1 MPPKDFPHGAIRRF
15 PAWRNGVEVVEL
27 NALNLD
33 FSSRASMARKSKTQQ
48 LIEGTTGQHL
58 ALSVAAH
65 LARSQLV
72 RDPLRVYDGQHLSE
86 MLNVVAG
93 ALARTAPVYTMDAAS
108 GEPRELVPG
117 EVEGAVAKR
126 SAAVLELK
134 DGRTLA
140 GVSIRRADLR
150 QAIAILKTVGLP
162 ELAPHRPAQADMA
175 SALKPDAVAT
185 QQGLVNLLAEMEEIL
200 TPPVLPA
207 QLERAKSAALFIARH
222 TPHGRVANLAMQL
235 MSALHESRGYEDVPG
250 GYRMALARLRAAVLE
265 QATATT

>member
-1 MPPKDFPHGAIRRF
+1 
-15 PAWRNGVEVVEL
+15 
-27 NALNLD
+27 
-33 FSSRASMARKSKTQQ
+33 MARKSRTQQ
-48 LIEGTTGQHL
+48 LIEGTAGQHL

-72 RDPLRVYDGQHLSE
+72 RDPLKVYDGQHLSE

-93 ALARTAPVYTMDAAS
+93 ALARTAPVYAMDAAS
-108 GEPRELVPG
+108 GEPRELAPAD
-117 EVEGAVAKR
+117 VEGAVAKR

-140 GVSIRRADLR
+140 GVSIRRTDLR

-162 ELAPHRPAQADMA
+162 ELAPHRPAQTDMA
-175 SALKPDAVAT
+175 STPKPDPVAI

-200 TPPVLPA
+200 KPPVLPA

-222 TPHGRVANLAMQL
+222 TPHGRVSNLAMQL
-235 MSALHESRGYEDVPG
+235 MSALHESRGYQDVPG
-250 GYRMALARLRAAVLE
+250 GYRMALARLRAALE
-265 QATATT
+265 EAAATNPTN